1 LHERSASAIAGP
13 GGDGRVVRSVLVMEP
28 LDRALVLGSS
38 QPLDVAD
45 LSACRRERVSVV
57 RRRSGGGAVLV
68 EPGAQLWVDIVVPAG
83 DALWEADVA
92 KAAWWVGEVWAE
104 ALKRVGLSGLAVWK
118 GPYIRR
124 PSSDFSC
131 FATLAAGE
139 VTWLRRQPP
148 RLAGAGAGARDAE
161 GGLAS
166 LSSAPL
172 AAGAPTQGAGAP
184 TQGAGA
190 PTQAAG
196 GSPKVVGI
204 AQRRTRSGVLL
215 QCSCLLRWE
224 PGLLLR
230 LLRLKPAQRD
240 RAAFDLLDVASA
252 VPVGNEVLLDALL
265 ASLPGG
271 VVRGSESPPDHPS
284 TEGGVSK
291 IGKWGL

>member
-13 GGDGRVVRSVLVMEP
+13 AGDGRVVRSVLVMEP
-28 LDRALVLGSS
+28 SDRALVLGSS
-38 QPLDVAD
+38 QRLDVAD
-45 LSACRRERVSVV
+45 ASACRRERVSVV

-92 KAAWWVGEVWAE
+92 KAAWWVGEAWAE

-124 PSSDFSC
+124 LGSDFSC

-139 VTWLRRQPP
+139 VTWLRRRPP

-161 GGLAS
+161 GGPP
-166 LSSAPL
+166 LSSASL
-172 AAGAPTQGAGAP
+172 APGVP

-204 AQRRTRSGVLL
+204 AQRRTRSGVLF

-230 LLRLKPAQRD
+230 LLRLGPAQRD
-240 RAAFDLLDVASA
+240 RAAIDLLGVASA
-252 VPVGNEVLLDALL
+252 VPVGSEVLLDALL

-271 VVRGSESPPDHPS
+271 VVRGSESPPGHPS